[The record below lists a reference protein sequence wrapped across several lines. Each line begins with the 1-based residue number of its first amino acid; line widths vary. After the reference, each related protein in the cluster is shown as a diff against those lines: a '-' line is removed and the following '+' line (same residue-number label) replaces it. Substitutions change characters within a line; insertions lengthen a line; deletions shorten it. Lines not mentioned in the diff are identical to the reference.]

1 MRGIALDS
9 ANQGRLR
16 PSFFFCAC
24 VAGLLMCSVGSA
36 LAQQAVYRCG
46 QEYTNAPADAS
57 RCERLAS
64 QAVTVIAGTRV
75 QGAATAPSPA
85 TSAAA
90 GASSAVASVPQ
101 KQRDDMARSIVS
113 TELEQA
119 QRRHADLLAE
129 YRQGEPVRAADEL
142 APKYQ
147 ERVAR
152 LKAAVDRSQRDID
165 SLQRELARK
174 STPSSP

>member
-1 MRGIALDS
+1 
-9 ANQGRLR
+9 
-16 PSFFFCAC
+16 
-24 VAGLLMCSVGSA
+24 MCIVGSA
-36 LAQQAVYRCG
+36 LAQQVVYRCG

-75 QGAATAPSPA
+75 QGAAAAPSPSA
-85 TSAAA
+85 SAAA

-113 TELEQA
+113 NELEQA

-129 YRQGEPVRAADEL
+129 YRQGEPLRLSDE
-142 APKYQ
+142 AQNPPKYQ